1 MCGFA
6 EQRQH
11 PTPGPAPW
19 PTIVG
24 NITRLDLRYSANG
37 TAVASFGIASNRRY
51 RKDDEWQEA
60 TSFFDC
66 VAFNDLAD
74 NIAAT
79 LDKGSRAIVTGRLD
93 QSTYTDR
100 DGNERNKLEITVEA
114 CGPDLRFAQAEI
126 SRTDRVKAPVLNEE
140 PF

>member
-1 MCGFA
+1 MH
-6 EQRQH
+6 QVQ
-11 PTPGPAPW
+11 T
-19 PTIVG
+19 TIVG
-24 NITRLDLRYSANG
+24 NITRLDLRYSASG

-51 RKDDEWQEA
+51 RKDDEWQET

-100 DGNERNKLEITVEA
+100 DGNERNKLEVTVEA

>member
-1 MCGFA
+1 M
-6 EQRQH
+6 
-11 PTPGPAPW
+11 
-19 PTIVG
+19 
-24 NITRLDLRYSANG
+24 
-37 TAVASFGIASNRRY
+37 SFGSSSNGRFRQG
-51 RKDDEWQEA
+51 DEWSGA
-60 TSFFDC
+60 TSSFDNA
-66 VAFNDLAD
+66 AFNDIAE
-74 NIAAT
+74 NIATT